1 MGQYHVQSFDK
12 YDIILKVD
20 EVNPSMGIFQKLFNN
35 KDNKLKREKF
45 KLGMAKTRIGALS
58 SLKDILLKSKKID
71 ESLFDKLEE
80 IFIMADIG
88 VDTVVDFIRSLKEEV
103 KKQKIEE
110 PKQLENP
117 IVDKIFELYLKNEI
131 LSTNIRYNELGL
143 TVILFVGVN
152 GTGKTTSIGKMA
164 YRIKSEGKSVMMAAA
179 DTFRAGAIN
188 QLKIWGERVD
198 CPVIAKAPGSDP
210 SSVIFD
216 AIKEAKKTNTDVLL
230 IDTAGRLQNKVNL
243 MKELDKMNRTI
254 KRELPDTF
262 YETYLVIDA
271 TTGQNGLNQAK
282 VFNEVTDVSGIILT
296 KLDGTAKGG
305 IVLAIR
311 QELGIPISFVGLGEK
326 ITDLDYFDIEDYIYG
341 LFADFFE

>member
-1 MGQYHVQSFDK
+1 MGLFQRLFQSKESKRKAEK
-12 YDIILKVD
+12 YKI
-20 EVNPSMGIFQKLFNN
+20 
-35 KDNKLKREKF
+35 
-45 KLGMAKTRIGALS
+45 GMMKTRNGSLS
-58 SLKDILLKSKKID
+58 SLKEILLKSRSID
-71 ESLFDKLEE
+71 EDLFSKLEE

-88 VDTVVDFIRSLKEEV
+88 VDTVVQFVETLREAV
-103 KKQKIEE
+103 KTEKISKPIE
-110 PKQLENP
+110 LENL
-117 IVDKIFELYLKNEI
+117 IVDKMFELYLKGEVIN
-131 LSTNIRYNELGL
+131 TNIKFNQDGL

-152 GTGKTTSIGKMA
+152 GTGKTTSIGKLA
-164 YRIKSEGKSVMMAAA
+164 YQLKNKGKSVMLAAG

-198 CPVIAKAPGSDP
+198 VPVVSKSAGSDP

-216 AIKEAKKTNTDVLL
+216 AIKKAKEDKIDVLL

-243 MKELDKMNRTI
+243 MNELNKINRII
-254 KRELPDTF
+254 KRETNTDS

-271 TTGQNGLNQAK
+271 TTGQNGLSQAK
-282 VFNEVTDVSGIILT
+282 IFQEVANVTGIILT

-311 QELGIPISFVGLGEK
+311 DKLGIPISFVGMGEK

>member
-1 MGQYHVQSFDK
+1 MG
-12 YDIILKVD
+12 L
-20 EVNPSMGIFQKLFNN
+20 FQKLFSSKEKN
-35 KDNKLKREKF
+35 LKAQKY
-45 KLGMAKTRIGALS
+45 KIGMSKTRSGSLS
-58 SLKDILLKSKKID
+58 SLKDVLLSSKKVD
-71 ESLFDKLEE
+71 NALFDKLEE

-88 VDTVVDFIRSLKEEV
+88 VNTVVSFIISLKEEV
-103 KKQKIEE
+103 KKLKIEN
-110 PKQLENP
+110 PIQLENV
-117 IVDKIFELYLKNEI
+117 IVDKMFDLYLKNEI
-131 LSTNIRYNELGL
+131 INTNIRYNPLGL

-152 GTGKTTSIGKMA
+152 GTGKTTSIGKLA
-164 YRIKSEGKSVMMAAA
+164 YKIKNEGKKVMMAAG

-188 QLKIWGERVD
+188 QLKIWGERVG
-198 CPVIAKAPGSDP
+198 CEVISKVAGSDP

-216 AIKEAKKTNTDVLL
+216 SLKEAKKQGMDVLL

-243 MKELDKMNRTI
+243 MKELDKINRTI
-254 KRELPDTF
+254 QRELPNQI

-271 TTGQNGLNQAK
+271 TTGQNGLSQAK
-282 VFNEVTDVSGIILT
+282 IFHEVCKVSGIVLT

-326 ITDLDYFDIEDYIYG
+326 ITDIDYFDIEDYIYG

>member
-1 MGQYHVQSFDK
+1 MGLFQRLFQSKESKRKAEK
-12 YDIILKVD
+12 YKI
-20 EVNPSMGIFQKLFNN
+20 
-35 KDNKLKREKF
+35 
-45 KLGMAKTRIGALS
+45 GMMKTRNGSLS
-58 SLKDILLKSKKID
+58 SLKEILLKSKSID
-71 ESLFDKLEE
+71 EDLFSKLEE

-88 VDTVVDFIRSLKEEV
+88 VDTVVQFVETLRESVRNE
-103 KKQKIEE
+103 KITKPIE
-110 PKQLENP
+110 LENL
-117 IVDKIFELYLKNEI
+117 IVDKMFELYLKGEVIN
-131 LSTNIRYNELGL
+131 TNIKYNEGGL

-152 GTGKTTSIGKMA
+152 GTGKTTSIGKLA
-164 YRIKSEGKSVMMAAA
+164 YQIKNKGKSVMLAAG

-188 QLKIWGERVD
+188 QLKIWGERVNV
-198 CPVIAKAPGSDP
+198 PVVSKSAGSDP

-216 AIKEAKKTNTDVLL
+216 AIKKAKEDKIDVLL

-243 MKELDKMNRTI
+243 MNELNKINRII
-254 KRELPDTF
+254 KRETNTDS

-271 TTGQNGLNQAK
+271 TTGQNGLSQAK
-282 VFNEVTDVSGIILT
+282 IFQEVADVTGIILT

-311 QELGIPISFVGLGEK
+311 DKLGIPISFVGMGEK

>member
-1 MGQYHVQSFDK
+1 MGLFQRLFQSKESKRKAEK
-12 YDIILKVD
+12 YKI
-20 EVNPSMGIFQKLFNN
+20 
-35 KDNKLKREKF
+35 
-45 KLGMAKTRIGALS
+45 GMMKTRNGSLS
-58 SLKDILLKSKKID
+58 SLKEILQKSKSID
-71 ESLFDKLEE
+71 EDLFSKLEE

-88 VDTVVDFIRSLKEEV
+88 VDTVVQFVETLRESVQNE
-103 KKQKIEE
+103 KITKPIE
-110 PKQLENP
+110 LENL
-117 IVDKIFELYLKNEI
+117 IVDKMFELYLKGEVIN
-131 LSTNIRYNELGL
+131 TNIKYNEDGL

-152 GTGKTTSIGKMA
+152 GTGKTTSIGKLA
-164 YRIKSEGKSVMMAAA
+164 HQIKNKGKSVMLAAG

-188 QLKIWGERVD
+188 QLKIWGERVGV
-198 CPVIAKAPGSDP
+198 PVISKAAGSDP

-216 AIKEAKKTNTDVLL
+216 AIKKAKEDKIDVLL

-243 MKELDKMNRTI
+243 MNELNKINRII
-254 KRELPDTF
+254 KRETNTDS

-271 TTGQNGLNQAK
+271 TTGQNGLSQAK
-282 VFNEVTDVSGIILT
+282 IFQEVADVTGIILT

-311 QELGIPISFVGLGEK
+311 DKLGIPISFVGMGEK